1 MDCPCYEL
9 RASSYVCPRIPLY
22 LAVDGCY
29 FWNYCLSHDPSKSPF
44 QFNFSHPHTSFKIT
58 LLQTTIT
65 VNLLFPTSLAADS
78 YLCFILQQKFHKRVS
93 ILIDFT
99 LLFLFGKMCEG
110 FFFFIF
116 WEQNNFSQA
125 PMDGYHDDC
134 LLVFGST
141 YYWKWLF
148 LIKRC

>member
-1 MDCPCYEL
+1 MDGLSMLWTKGEL
-9 RASSYVCPRIPLY
+9 LRMPQNPSVPSCWWVL
-22 LAVDGCY
+22 LLKL
-29 FWNYCLSHDPSKSPF
+29 LSFSWPIQVAFSIQFFPS
-44 QFNFSHPHTSFKIT
+44 TYYTCFKIT

-110 FFFFIF
+110 FFFSFFESRTIF
-116 WEQNNFSQA
+116 LKHQWTGI
-125 PMDGYHDDC
+125 MMT
-134 LLVFGST
+134 VFWFLDQLITGSGC
-141 YYWKWLF
+141 F
-148 LIKRC
+148 